1 MTPSQQICHHSLKPA
16 SQILQLTS
24 NFQLHR
30 VGRGSW
36 LEASPLLSSASC
48 RRLPALL
55 LACPMPAALRG
66 GEAISFVN
74 STHSP
79 WQLLTIGPAS
89 PDWNK
94 WPFSQYHPNPNL
106 PAAKCLKLPNP
117 ISSQELDCS
126 YCPQDI
132 WSIEN
137 LIWVVC
143 GVLPRG
149 FYLTQETVKS

>member
-1 MTPSQQICHHSLKPA
+1 MHAIIFGIWVFISLTSEFPQWAGIILNFSSKWIVEPDQHHDPSQQICHHSLKPA
-16 SQILQLTS
+16 SQILQITS

-30 VGRGSW
+30 VGWGSW
-36 LEASPLLSSASC
+36 LEASPLLSSVSC

-55 LACPMPAALRG
+55 LACPMPAAQR
-66 GEAISFVN
+66 EAISFVN

-106 PAAKCLKLPNP
+106 AAAKCLKLPNP
-117 ISSQELDCS
+117 I
-126 YCPQDI
+126 
-132 WSIEN
+132 
-137 LIWVVC
+137 
-143 GVLPRG
+143 
-149 FYLTQETVKS
+149 